1 MANRIAEDYVTVAER
16 VSAFYEKHP
25 EGSIQSTLLELTESR
40 VTIRAEAYRTPDD
53 PRPGVGHASM
63 VIPGTTAFTR
73 GSELENTESSAWG
86 RALAALGFETKRG
99 IASADEIRSKGG
111 SVPERGAPA
120 PAPARERVE
129 ERPVPGNLPVVRE
142 AIPSGI
148 SLGEAMDILRRYAI
162 PAKEISAKGR
172 ELYRQWQLKELTPE
186 QRAHVVEELISD
198 RLEIEG
204 VAVLDP
210 EDATVFDDG
219 AAS

>member
-1 MANRIAEDYVTVAER
+1 MANRIVDDYVTVAER
-16 VSAFYEKHP
+16 VSAFYERHP

-111 SVPERGAPA
+111 SVPERAPA
-120 PAPARERVE
+120 PAPRSE
-129 ERPVPGNLPVVRE
+129 ERPLPGNLPVVRE
-142 AIPSGI
+142 NIPPVLSV
-148 SLGEAMDILRRYAI
+148 GEAMEILRRYAI
-162 PAKEISAKGR
+162 PTKEISAKGR
-172 ELYRQWQLKELTPE
+172 ELYRQWQLKELSPE
-186 QRAHVVEELISD
+186 QRAHVVDELIRD
-198 RLEIEG
+198 RLEVEG
-204 VAVLDP
+204 VKVLEP
-210 EDATVFDDG
+210 EDATMFDDG
-219 AAS
+219 SAS